1 MELNKYIDHTI
12 LKAFATEDDVR
23 KICNEAIEYDFAS
36 VCINP
41 CHVKLAA
48 QLLGLSDVKVCT
60 VIGFPLGA
68 NSSDVK
74 AYEAKKAIEEGADE
88 VDMVINVGKAKKGD
102 WDYVRDDIRKVREAA
117 KDKLLKVIVETC
129 YLTDEEIFKACIM
142 AKEAEADFVKTST
155 GFGTGGATVEHV
167 KLMRDAVGET
177 MGVKAS
183 GGVRTKEDALK
194 MIEAGATRI
203 GTSNGK
209 DIIG

>member
-12 LKAFATEDDVR
+12 LKVFATEDDVR

-41 CHVKLAA
+41 CHVKLAS

-68 NSSDVK
+68 NSSEVK
-74 AYEAKKAIEEGADE
+74 AFEAKKAIEDGAEE
-88 VDMVINVGKAKKGD
+88 VDMVINVGKAKQGD
-102 WDYVRDDIRKVREAA
+102 WDYVRDDIRKVREAS

-155 GFGTGGATVEHV
+155 GFGTGGATAEHV
-167 KLMRDAVGET
+167 KLMRDAVGEQ

-209 DIIG
+209 DIVG

>member
-1 MELNKYIDHTI
+1 MELNKYIDHTL
-12 LKAFATEDDVR
+12 LKAFATEDDIR
-23 KICNEAIEYDFAS
+23 KLCNEAIEYDFAS
-36 VCINP
+36 VCVNP
-41 CHVKLAA
+41 CHVKFAS

-68 NSSDVK
+68 NSSEVK
-74 AYEAKKAIEEGADE
+74 AFEAKKAIEDGAEE
-88 VDMVINVGKAKKGD
+88 VDMVINVGKAKQGD
-102 WDYVRDDIRKVREAA
+102 WDFVRDDIRKVREAA

-155 GFGTGGATVEHV
+155 GFGTGGATAEHV
-167 KLMRDAVGET
+167 KLMRDAVGEQ

-183 GGVRTKEDALK
+183 GGVRTKEDAMK
-194 MIEAGATRI
+194 MIDAGATRI

>member
-1 MELNKYIDHTI
+1 MELNKYIDHTL
-12 LKAFATEDDVR
+12 LKAFATEEDIR
-23 KICNEAIEYDFAS
+23 KLCNEAIEYDFAS
-36 VCINP
+36 VCVNP
-41 CHVKLAA
+41 CHVKFAS

-74 AYEAKKAIEEGADE
+74 AFEAKKAIEDGAEE
-88 VDMVINVGKAKKGD
+88 VDMVINVGKAKQGD
-102 WDYVRDDIRKVREAA
+102 WDFVRDDIRKVREAA

-155 GFGTGGATVEHV
+155 GFGTGGATAEHV
-167 KLMRDAVGET
+167 KLMRDAVGEQ

-183 GGVRTKEDALK
+183 GGVRTKEDAMK
-194 MIEAGATRI
+194 MIDAGATRI

>member
-88 VDMVINVGKAKKGD
+88 VDMVINVGKAKQGD
-102 WDYVRDDIRKVREAA
+102 WDFVRDDIRKVREAA